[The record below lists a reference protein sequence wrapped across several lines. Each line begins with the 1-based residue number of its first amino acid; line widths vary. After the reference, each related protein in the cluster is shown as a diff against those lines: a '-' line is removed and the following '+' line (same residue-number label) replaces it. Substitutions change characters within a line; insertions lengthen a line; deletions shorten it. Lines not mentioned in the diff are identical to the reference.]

1 MDEFRECHS
10 LSFAHLPH
18 RSPRNPIMSTSF
30 IVTVVLEYLWDE
42 RFWLFLS
49 ALFVFYFLSYVWRR
63 FFSLQGLP
71 SHFPWAG
78 AGYGVLR
85 RGRASWQSLF
95 GLRQLLID
103 GYENVSKYLFS
114 NDPVFYPKLIPSSI
128 LNESNH
134 SYFRIL

>member
-1 MDEFRECHS
+1 M
-10 LSFAHLPH
+10 L
-18 RSPRNPIMSTSF
+18 TSF
-30 IVTVVLEYLWDE
+30 IVTVVLERLWDE
-42 RFWLFLS
+42 RLWLFLS
-49 ALFVFYFLSYVWRR
+49 ALFVIYFFSYVWRR

-71 SHFPWAG
+71 SEFPWAG

-103 GYENVSKYLFS
+103 GYENVSNVFL
-114 NDPVFYPKLIPSSI
+114 NGTVFYPKLIPSSI

-134 SYFRIL
+134 SYFRTL